1 MKLII
6 DIGNTLVKLALFNE
20 DKMVA
25 TTNVSSLSI
34 DNIEKFHK
42 NELITRS
49 IVSTVKN
56 LDDNT
61 IKIINKYRSL
71 VLTSSLQLPID
82 IKYTTPETLGNDRIA
97 AVIAASV
104 LYPDKDVAV
113 IDCGTCL
120 TMDIIYANKEYVGG
134 RISPG
139 LLMRYQSLFNF
150 TEKLPNLSPCYTDDV
165 IGNNTDL
172 SIHTGVQRGMISEID
187 NFIDSFIEE
196 KPNSFVILT
205 GGDVNFFEKALKN
218 TIFADPYLVMKG
230 LNEILDYNE

>member
-120 TMDIIYANKEYVGG
+120 TMDIIYANKE
-134 RISPG
+134 
-139 LLMRYQSLFNF
+139 
-150 TEKLPNLSPCYTDDV
+150 
-165 IGNNTDL
+165 
-172 SIHTGVQRGMISEID
+172 
-187 NFIDSFIEE
+187 
-196 KPNSFVILT
+196 
-205 GGDVNFFEKALKN
+205 
-218 TIFADPYLVMKG
+218 
-230 LNEILDYNE
+230 

>member
-1 MKLII
+1 LKLII

-150 TEKLPNLSPCYTDDV
+150 TEKLPDLSPCYTDDV

>member
-150 TEKLPNLSPCYTDDV
+150 TEKLPDLSPCYTDDV

>member
-6 DIGNTLVKLALFNE
+6 DIGNSLVKLALFDA
-20 DKMVA
+20 DKMVV
-25 TTNVSSLSI
+25 TTNVSSLSLY
-34 DNIEKFHK
+34 NIEKFHK
-42 NELITRS
+42 NELISRC

-61 IKIINKYRSL
+61 SKIINQYKSL
-71 VLTSSLQLPID
+71 VLTSSLRLPID

-97 AVIAASV
+97 AVVAASI
-104 LYPDKDVAV
+104 LYPDKDVVV

-120 TMDIIYANKEYVGG
+120 TIDIIYANKEYIGG

-150 TEKLPNLSPCYTDDV
+150 TEQLPNLSPSYTDYV

-187 NFIDSFIEE
+187 SFIDSFIEE

-205 GGDVNFFEKALKN
+205 GGDANFFEKALKN
-218 TIFADPYLVMKG
+218 TIFVDPYLVMKG
-230 LNEILDYNE
+230 LNAILDYNE